1 MEESFDYNQVPG
13 QFVHCFSGDCPRAGE
28 CLRQLAGRHVQ
39 PSKRVL
45 RAVNPAMCPDEGGDF
60 PMFLPMRTIR
70 QAWGVRRAIERMP
83 YKEGRAVVRGLNR
96 MFKKAT
102 LNRISTCQRPL
113 SPAEQRAIE
122 RLFVAHGVPEG
133 EVFDRVESVYDWWG
147 ESL

>member
-1 MEESFDYNQVPG
+1 MDETFDYGPIPRD
-13 QFVHCFSGDCPRAGE
+13 FVHCFSSGCPRAGE
-28 CLRQLAGRHVQ
+28 CLRQWAGRHVQ
-39 PSKRVL
+39 PSAQVL
-45 RAVNPAMCPDEGGDF
+45 RAVNPAMCPDEGGAF
-60 PMFLPMRTIR
+60 PLFLPMRTIR
-70 QAWGVRRAIERMP
+70 LAWGVRRAIERMP

-102 LNRISTCQRPL
+102 LNRISTCQRRL

-133 EVFDRVESVYDWWG
+133 EVFDRVERVYDWWG